1 MIEFV
6 ILTGLSGAGKSVA
19 LNAFEDIDFYCVD
32 NISPA
37 FMETFYDLI
46 TKAKEPEVKRVAVVT
61 DIRGGKLN
69 HLLYILKKFDQQSI
83 NYKILFLD
91 AKDYVIT
98 KRFMANRRKHP
109 LLKKHSGSLSKAIE
123 AERETLLPIKS
134 VANYLIDTTLLSPA
148 QLKNRIS
155 GIFLENSSFAL
166 TVNCTSF
173 GFKYGVPTEASLI
186 FDVRCLPNPF
196 YVESL
201 KKLTGLDKAVN
212 DYVFSFQETKTLVGK
227 IYDFID
233 FALPLYVKEGK
244 NQLVIAIGCT
254 GGKHRSVAIIQQLYE
269 HIEKLN
275 HKVTIQ
281 HRDINK

>member
-61 DIRGGKLN
+61 DVRGGKLN
-69 HLLYILKKFDQQSI
+69 HLLSILKKFDQQSI
-83 NYKILFLD
+83 SYKILFLD

-109 LLKKHSGSLSKAIE
+109 LLKKHSGSLAKAIE
-123 AERETLLPIKS
+123 SEREALLPIKA
-134 VANYLIDTTLLSPA
+134 VANYVIDTTLLSPA

-196 YVESL
+196 YVEDL
-201 KKLTGLDKAVN
+201 KNLTGLDKAVN
-212 DYVFSFQETKTLVGK
+212 DYVFSFQETNTLVNK
-227 IYDFID
+227 ICDFID
-233 FALPLYVKEGK
+233 FTLPLYVKEGK

-254 GGKHRSVAIIQQLYE
+254 GGKHRSVAIAQRLYE